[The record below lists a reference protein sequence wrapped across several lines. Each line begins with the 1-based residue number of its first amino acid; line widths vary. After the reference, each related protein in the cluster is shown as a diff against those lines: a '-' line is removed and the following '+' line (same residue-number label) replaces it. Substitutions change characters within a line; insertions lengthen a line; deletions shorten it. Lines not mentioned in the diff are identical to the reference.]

1 MGSVSTSP
9 ILLRVRRKDSKY
21 FFFRLLNSEYNNPEY
36 LVLEVLRF
44 LPDQFIHRLR
54 SYSQAISRAFSFPY
68 SF

>member
-1 MGSVSTSP
+1 MSTSP

-21 FFFRLLNSEYNNPEY
+21 FFFRLLISEYNNPEY

-44 LPDQFIHRLR
+44 LPNQFIQRLR
-54 SYSQAISRAFSFPY
+54 SYGQAISRAFSFPY